1 MARKREK
8 YAPTF
13 SLRLSEEERK
23 KLDEMAGDMP
33 LGFYIRSRL
42 FDTPSPRRYAP
53 AKRKQAD
60 QVMLEKIWVELRRQ
74 YISSNLNRIMR
85 AIEEHDLEVPADLE
99 MELRILR
106 SDLRLLRRDILKALG
121 RDPPE
126 GQWGGKR

>member
-13 SLRLSEEERK
+13 TIRLTPEERAK
-23 KLDEMAGDMP
+23 IDAAAGDMP
-33 LGFYIRSRL
+33 LGVYIRSRL
-42 FDTPSPRRYAP
+42 FDAPSPRHYAP
-53 AKRKQAD
+53 RRRKQAD